1 MKKVTMLEA
10 EDGKLYHTY
19 EEAYYGEAVARL
31 MSKITYRIG
40 GMSARHITQWLR
52 VNRDAIGRFLE
63 ETAEMDDAD

>member
-1 MKKVTMLEA
+1 MKKVTMLEG

-31 MSKITYRIG
+31 MSKITNRIG
-40 GMSARHITQWLR
+40 GMAARHIAQWLR

-63 ETAEMDDAD
+63 ETAEMDDAE